1 MTRAR
6 IAIAVLALVAGPMS
20 VAHPG
25 AQGAAPAPQ
34 SSVFSGSPVAGQ
46 TRRFTGAPTDV
57 DFQGADLRWV
67 LRLLGHDIGKINV
80 VVDPSVPTNSK
91 VDLTLTQVP
100 WDEIFDIVCRTNQLK
115 WEVGGNV
122 VRVLSADVAQK
133 ELENAQK
140 DSDMRAEALA
150 KAGIKADTFPLNY
163 AKGSDV
169 EKLLNANGVL
179 GKYAKAQFNERSNV
193 IIVTGLPDDLELT
206 RTLIKQLDQ
215 PEPQVEIEARIVETD
230 RNSAR
235 ELGVQWG
242 VNARANS
249 NIGNTSNLAF
259 PNNGSIS
266 GRATDSSGKPAL
278 QGPNDPN
285 ASANSA
291 TGTAVNL
298 PVAGATSAIGLNLGS
313 LVGNLN
319 LDVALSAL
327 ESSGKAKIL
336 SSPKV
341 TTQNNV
347 QAEVTQGFTIPFQ
360 AVSNNTVT
368 VQFKDAALKLT
379 VTPHITGANTVIMDV
394 VLENGFPD
402 FSHTVAGNP
411 SISTQKATTRV
422 LVSDSVTT
430 VIGGI
435 VVNKDSSTKDSTPGV
450 SKIPL
455 IGLLFRHTATSA
467 SGQEIVIFITPR
479 IIR

>member
-6 IAIAVLALVAGPMS
+6 IALVGLALLLTPLGVART
-20 VAHPG
+20 G
-25 AQGAAPAPQ
+25 AQGAAPGVQA
-34 SSVFSGSPVAGQ
+34 SVFTSPAPGQ
-46 TRRFTGAPTDV
+46 GRRFGGAPTDV

-80 VVDPSVPTNSK
+80 VIDPSVSSNAK
-91 VDLTLTQVP
+91 VDLTLTQVA

-133 ELENAQK
+133 ELENAQR
-140 DSDMRAEALA
+140 DNDARAEASA
-150 KAGIKADTFPLNY
+150 KAGIKMESFPLNY
-163 AKGSDV
+163 AKGPEV
-169 EKLLNANGVL
+169 EKMLNATGVL
-179 GKYAKAQFNERSNV
+179 GKYAKAQFNERANLV
-193 IIVTGLPDDLELT
+193 LITGLPADIEIT
-206 RTLIKQLDQ
+206 RTLIHQLDQ

-230 RNSAR
+230 RDSAR

-242 VNARANS
+242 MNAKAS
-249 NIGNTSNLAF
+249 ADLGNTTNASF
-259 PNNGSIS
+259 PNNGSVS
-266 GRATDSSGKPAL
+266 GRATDSSGKPAV
-278 QGPNDPN
+278 QGP
-285 ASANSA
+285 SGVGSL
-291 TGTAVNL
+291 VNL
-298 PVAGATSAIGLNLGS
+298 PTPGATSGVGLNLGS
-313 LVGNLN
+313 LIGNLN

-327 ESSGKAKIL
+327 EKSGKGHIL

-347 QAEVTQGFTIPFQ
+347 QAEVTQGFTIPYQ

-368 VQFKDAALKLT
+368 VSFRDAALKLT

-402 FSHTVAGNP
+402 FSRAVNGNP
-411 SISTQKATTRV
+411 SISTQKATTKV
-422 LVSDSVTT
+422 LVADSVTT

-435 VVNKDSSTKDSTPGV
+435 VVNKDTNTKDSVPGV
-450 SKIPL
+450 SKMPVF
-455 IGLLFRHTATSA
+455 GALFRHNANS
-467 SGQEIVIFITPR
+467 SSSQEIVIFITPR